1 MASYNFPRR
10 GSMAYYP
17 RKRAK
22 KETPTM
28 KGYGTEAKALNFLVY
43 KVGMTQVMGK
53 NIHKGSPSLGQ
64 EVVMPATIVECPA
77 LKVFG
82 IRAYI
87 KAEIGMG
94 ILGEVIADNLDKELS
109 RKILNFNKTSEK
121 NKAKTTT
128 KEKKKTTIEDL
139 EKQIAHVKYFTL
151 LAHTQPKKI
160 GFKKKPDVT
169 ELTIGGNCE
178 EQLAYAKGIL
188 GKEIEIDDIFAE
200 GDFLDFKGVTKGKG
214 FQGVIKRFGVK
225 IQRPKA
231 KTRRIVGSI
240 SPWNPST
247 VMFTVPRPGQLGY
260 QNRTESNKKLAMI
273 SNDVSKINPKS
284 GYQQY
289 GLIKN
294 KYGIILGSI
303 PGPTKRCLAIRK
315 SIRPIAKSKI
325 KLESVE
331 KILVNK

>member
-1 MASYNFPRR
+1 MAF
-10 GSMAYYP
+10 YP

-22 KETPTM
+22 KETPTI
-28 KGYGTEAKALNFLVY
+28 KGYGKEAKALNFLVY

-64 EVVMPATIVECPA
+64 DVAMPATIIECPA

-82 IRAYI
+82 VRAYT
-87 KAEIGMG
+87 KAEIGME
-94 ILGEVIADNLDKELS
+94 ILGEAITENLDKELA
-109 RKILNFNKTSEK
+109 RKILNFNKPSDK
-121 NKAKTTT
+121 SKTKKDT

-139 EKQIAHVKYFTL
+139 EKEIKHVTYFTL

-169 ELTIGGNCE
+169 ELTIGGTLT
-178 EQLAYAKGIL
+178 EQLAYAKEKI
-188 GKEIEIDDIFAE
+188 GKELEMDDIFAE

-260 QNRTESNKKLAMI
+260 QNRTESNKKLVMI
-273 SNDVSKINPKS
+273 SNDVSKINPKA

-289 GLIKN
+289 GLVKN

-303 PGPTKRCLAIRK
+303 PGPTKRCLAVRK
-315 SIRPIAKSKI
+315 SIRPTPKSKI

-331 KILVNK
+331 KILIN

>member
-1 MASYNFPRR
+1 MAF
-10 GSMAYYP
+10 YP
-17 RKRAK
+17 RKRAR
-22 KETPTM
+22 KETPTI
-28 KGYGTEAKALNFLVY
+28 KGKGTEAKALNFLVY

-53 NIHKGSPSLGQ
+53 NAHKGSPSLGQ
-64 EVVMPATIVECPA
+64 DVVMSATIIECPA

-82 IRAYI
+82 IRAYT
-87 KAEIGMG
+87 KAEIGME
-94 ILGEVIADNLDKELS
+94 ILGETITDNLDKELA
-109 RKILNFNKTSEK
+109 RKVLNFNKPNEK
-121 NKAKTTT
+121 NKAKTEK

-139 EKQIAHVKYFTL
+139 EKQIEHVTYFTL
-151 LAHTQPKKI
+151 LVHTQPKKI

-169 ELTIGGNCE
+169 ELIIGGTKE
-178 EQLAYAKGIL
+178 EQLNYAKEKI

-200 GDFLDFKGVTKGKG
+200 GDFLDIKGVTKGKG

-247 VMFTVPRPGQLGY
+247 VMFTVPRPGQMGY
-260 QNRTESNKKLAMI
+260 HNRTESNKKLAMI
-273 SNDVSKINPKS
+273 STDVSKINPKA

-289 GLIKN
+289 GLVKN

-303 PGPTKRCLAIRK
+303 PGPTKRCLAVRK
-315 SIRPIAKSKI
+315 SVRPIAKSKI
-325 KLESVE
+325 KLESIE
-331 KILVNK
+331 KILINQ